1 MLNINNLEE
10 ALGFKIPTIVPIIL
24 LIYMASIL
32 VMGLWA
38 SRKVKNSEDW
48 FVGGREM
55 GPWITALAHGSSSLG
70 GGMYIAGPQYGWE
83 AGASALWAAPGDVFG
98 PLLNFGIIARRMRRY
113 TEKARSLT
121 IPEFFGHRYY
131 SQGIRTLAVIILI
144 IAMLISLLVEYMS
157 MGILISC
164 ITGWSYT
171 VSLIIGCI
179 VILIYTGAGGYL
191 SVAYTDFA
199 QSILMVL
206 GMFILIPVCI
216 HSVGG
221 LSGMNH
227 GLTAINAGL
236 ATLWGEDFY
245 LKGAPL
251 MIAGIALVYFIGY
264 MGQPHL
270 IIKTV
275 AIKDEKSIRLVPMI
289 GACFGFCLAFG
300 VYILGM
306 VGRVAYPDASMLP
319 GGSAVYVM
327 PMLALTKLPSALAG
341 ILLAGAASAVMST
354 ASALLLV
361 IGSSAGND
369 LFGQFRPN
377 ASEADK
383 MKITKITTYVLGLVA
398 AGMCFIPLFEVGVY
412 QLTWIAW
419 SVLSPAFIP
428 CIVGGIYWKNGTKQG
443 AIAAMITGSVTGFL
457 WYYLLQERTNIHT
470 FFAAL
475 VIAVVAY
482 IVVSLMTKKPP
493 QEIQDLVDYARSF
506 DDVDAKKV
514 IESGVQM
521 TAVQFSELISNSD
534 TGENAVK
541 EGTERGKI
549 CRNPFDPETQMD
561 FI

>member
-1 MLNINNLEE
+1 MLNIDSLEK
-10 ALGFKIPTIVPIIL
+10 ALGFEIPIIVPIIL
-24 LIYMASIL
+24 VIYIIVIL
-32 VMGLWA
+32 AIGLWA
-38 SRKVKNSEDW
+38 ARRVKNSEDW

-98 PLLNFGIIARRMRRY
+98 PLLNFGVIARRMRRY
-113 TEKARSLT
+113 TEKAQSLT
-121 IPEFFGHRYY
+121 IPDFFGHRYY
-131 SQGIRTLAVIILI
+131 SKKIRYLSVVILI
-144 IAMLISLLVEYMS
+144 VAMVISLLVEYMA
-157 MGILISC
+157 MGVLISC

-171 VSLIIGCI
+171 VSLIVGCI

-199 QSILMVL
+199 QSILMVI
-206 GMFILIPVCI
+206 GMFILIPVCVS
-216 HSVGG
+216 SVGG

-227 GLTAINAGL
+227 GLIDINEGL
-236 ATLWGEDFY
+236 ATLWGEDYY

-270 IIKTV
+270 VIKTV
-275 AIKDEKSIRLVPMI
+275 AIRDEKSIRLVPMI

-306 VGRVAYPDASMLP
+306 VGRVVYPDAAMLP
-319 GGSAVYVM
+319 GGNAEYVM
-327 PMLALTKLPSALAG
+327 PMLALTKLPAGLAG
-341 ILLAGAASAVMST
+341 LILAGAASAVMST

-369 LFGQFRPN
+369 LFSQLVPN
-377 ASEADK
+377 ATDAQK
-383 MKITKITTYVLGLVA
+383 MKVSRYATYVLGLIGAV
-398 AGMCFIPLFEVGVY
+398 MCFVPIFEVGVY

-419 SVLSPAFIP
+419 SVLSPAFLP
-428 CIVGGIYWKNGTKQG
+428 CIIGGLYWKRGTKQG
-443 AIAAMITGSVTGFL
+443 AAAAMIVGSVTGFL

-475 VIAVVAY
+475 VLAIAAY
-482 IVVSLMTKKPP
+482 IIVSLLTKEPP
-493 QEIQDLVDYARSF
+493 KEIQDLMEYSSRF
-506 DDVDAKKV
+506 EDVNETAMQETGTVYRVEVRTEDLEEPVSGIVMNQEQFTKV
-514 IESGVQM
+514 IGVC
-521 TAVQFSELISNSD
+521 ALSPD
-534 TGENAVK
+534 RA
-541 EGTERGKI
+541 
-549 CRNPFDPETQMD
+549 
-561 FI
+561 